1 MADPIVMDQLF
12 HSFLIFFNH
21 LVRTE
26 VLESIEISASK
37 RFAEIIIFPKKK
49 IMDHHGGK
57 YFYVALYGK

>member
-26 VLESIEISASK
+26 VDRNFCFETI
-37 RFAEIIIFPKKK
+37 RGNNYFPKEKNHGSSRGK
-49 IMDHHGGK
+49 IFLRRFIRK
-57 YFYVALYGK
+57 IA